1 LKQINQRIIS
11 IDIETK
17 QVTSLEN
24 GIEKMNSLECLRF
37 SNDWICGNLQGYN
50 RRPSLVIGKLPQ
62 RGSESRIQWKIVE
75 IQDNLNEK
83 ATVELITHLPKVED
97 SNYRNISFESIL
109 VESTQKNNG
118 LVVFPHGGP
127 HGAFC
132 CEFSAHVAI
141 FYSLGFSVL
150 LVNYRGSAGFGQDSI
165 DCLPGK
171 VGTNDVNDVQV
182 CKTQFI

>member
-1 LKQINQRIIS
+1 
-11 IDIETK
+11 
-17 QVTSLEN
+17 
-24 GIEKMNSLECLRF
+24 MNSLECLRF

-50 RRPSLVIGKLPQ
+50 RKPSLVIGKLPP
-62 RGSESRIQWKIVE
+62 RGSESRIQWKIIE
-75 IQDNLNEK
+75 IQENLKEK

-97 SNYRNISFESIL
+97 SSYPNISFESIL

-182 CKTQFI
+182 V